1 VSVDTNYPVK
11 AFVADNPMQIFVVAA
26 DESVT
31 NRATA
36 LADVFANCSLADG
49 TAGSTDTGRS
59 TAQLD
64 ISTAA
69 TTATLAMRIVGIS
82 DDIANNDY
90 DAAGVHFRVRFNFHY
105 NSPASASNSDA
116 AADSTAI

>member
-1 VSVDTNYPVK
+1 
-11 AFVADNPMQIFVVAA
+11 MQIFVVAA

-31 NRATA
+31 DRATA
-36 LADVFANCSLADG
+36 LADVFSNCSLASA
-49 TAGSTDTGRS
+49 TSGSTATGRS

-82 DDIANNDY
+82 DDVANNDW

-105 NSPASASNSDA
+105 NSPASASNSDS